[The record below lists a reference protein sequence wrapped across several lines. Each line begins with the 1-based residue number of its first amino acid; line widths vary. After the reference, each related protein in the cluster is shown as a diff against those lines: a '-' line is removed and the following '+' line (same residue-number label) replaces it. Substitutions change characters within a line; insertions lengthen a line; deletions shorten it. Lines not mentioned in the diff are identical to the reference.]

1 MSDPQNQPKHYDLC
15 IVGAGIGGLN
25 ALYVASQY
33 LESDQRIVLIDRRDR
48 VGGMWV
54 DTYDYVRLHQPHPFF
69 TTGDVKW
76 TFGKE
81 PSHLASKTEVLDHF
95 RHCVN
100 EAKKGVDVTEL
111 LGHEMEDIEETGDA
125 VRVTCRLAD
134 GSLVTVTA
142 DRVINAVALEV
153 EALKPLTLSS
163 SQVRSVAPE
172 TCDMR
177 SGEIAGDNAPVWVIG
192 SGKTGMDTVH
202 ALITQQPGREVN
214 LVAGT
219 GTFFLS
225 RDRFYPAGASRW
237 WRGTRPNY
245 VITKMADR
253 FDGTNEHE
261 VFNWVR
267 DTYGTG
273 AIPKAEHFFLGTLSE
288 AESERIRGGLGQ
300 VVMDHFVD
308 AVDVD
313 AVDATD
319 DGRGVQIHVRKG
331 SPIDIAP
338 GSWIVNCTS
347 HFTYRERIVNV
358 PYVSPSGRVVTI
370 GTSVMFGF
378 SAFAGYFLAHLL
390 FTGKITE
397 VPLYQADGNAMLRQ
411 STPAAV
417 ASSLALSQYNIGLAF
432 DHLPAKVFQG
442 LGLDFDRWYPPPR
455 RLVGQLKFVARHKR
469 QREHYRRSLEKVGQ
483 RFGVSVGPVVGVQQV
498 TLKSR

>member
-1 MSDPQNQPKHYDLC
+1 MPNPQDHQHYDLC
-15 IVGAGIGGLN
+15 IIGAGIGGLN

-33 LESDQRIVLIDRRDR
+33 LNSDQRVVLIDRRDR

-95 RHCVN
+95 EHCVD
-100 EAKKGVDVTEL
+100 EARKGVGVTEL
-111 LGHEMEDIEETGDA
+111 LGHRMEDIEETGDA
-125 VRVTCRLAD
+125 VRVTCRSAD

-142 DRVINAVALEV
+142 DRVINAVALDV
-153 EALKPLTLSS
+153 EALQPLTLSS
-163 SQVRSVAPE
+163 PQVRSVSPE

-177 SGEIAGDNAPVWVIG
+177 TGEIAGDNAPVWVIG

-202 ALITQQPGREVN
+202 TLITEQPGREVN

-219 GTFFLS
+219 GTFFLN
-225 RDRFYPAGASRW
+225 RDRFYPTGTSRW

-245 VITKMADR
+245 VITEMADR

-261 VFNWVR
+261 VFSWVR
-267 DTYGTG
+267 DAYGTG
-273 AIPKAEHFFLGTLSE
+273 VIPGAEHFFLGILSE
-288 AESERIRGGLGQ
+288 AESDRIRGGLGQ
-300 VVMDHFVD
+300 VVMDHL
-308 AVDVD
+308 VD
-313 AVDATD
+313 AVDAV
-319 DGRGVQIHVRKG
+319 DGDHGVQISMRKG

-347 HFTYRERIVNV
+347 HLTYREGIVDV
-358 PYVSPSGRVVTI
+358 PYVSASGRVVTI
-370 GTSVMFGF
+370 GTSAMFGF
-378 SAFAGYFLAHLL
+378 SAFAGYFLTHLL

-397 VPLYQADGNAMLRQ
+397 VPLYQADGNALLGK
-411 STPAAV
+411 SALAAV
-417 ASSLALSQYNIGLAF
+417 AGSLALSQYNIGLAF
-432 DHLPAKVFQG
+432 DHLPAKVFQE
-442 LGLDFDRWYPPPR
+442 LGLDFDRWYPAPR

-469 QREHYRRSLEKVGQ
+469 QREHYRRSLETVSQ
-483 RFGVSVGPVVGVQQV
+483 RFDVKVGPVVGSLAQ
-498 TLKSR
+498 R